1 MKVEEPSEEVAVRMM
16 RGLTGILEKHHGV
29 RILEEAVE
37 SAVKLSHRYIPARQ
51 LPDKSVS
58 LLDTACARVAI
69 GQNAIPPPIEDCR
82 RQIDHLQV
90 EIGIL
95 ERERATGAPNQKQ
108 IDELQQALEQSR
120 AQLAEL
126 EARWNEEEK
135 NVKEIQELAKTIEAR
150 YNDERAKHSGNG
162 EPFQPSAE
170 LAGMQAELQAKTGA
184 LRKLQGESP
193 LMQVSVDSQTIAEVV
208 AGWTGIPVGKMMANE
223 IQTVLKLRD
232 KLEERVIGQSH
243 ALEAI
248 GQRIRTARANLTDP
262 RRPIGVF
269 LFVGSSGVG
278 KTETALALADTLYG
292 GERNLITINMSEYQ
306 EAHTVSGL
314 KGCRPV
320 MWATAREAS

>member
-1 MKVEEPSEEVAVRMM
+1 MKVEEPSEEIAVRMM

-120 AQLAEL
+120 AQLVEL

-150 YNDERAKHSGNG
+150 YNDEPRST
-162 EPFQPSAE
+162 P
-170 LAGMQAELQAKTGA
+170 GMASLSS
-184 LRKLQGESP
+184 RP
-193 LMQVSVDSQTIAEVV
+193 LS
-208 AGWTGIPVGKMMANE
+208 WP
-223 IQTVLKLRD
+223 
-232 KLEERVIGQSH
+232 
-243 ALEAI
+243 
-248 GQRIRTARANLTDP
+248 
-262 RRPIGVF
+262 
-269 LFVGSSGVG
+269 
-278 KTETALALADTLYG
+278 
-292 GERNLITINMSEYQ
+292 
-306 EAHTVSGL
+306 
-314 KGCRPV
+314 GCRPSCKRR
-320 MWATAREAS
+320 WGRCASFRVSRR